1 MKINRKDMINS
12 ILESISRID
21 YIKPE
26 DLPNIDLYM
35 DQVTTFMESQLA
47 STKRYP
53 DDKIL
58 TKTMIN
64 NYAKNDLLPSPDKKR
79 YSKEHML
86 LLIFIYYFKNILS
99 INDIQTL
106 LGPITEKYFK
116 SDTDKNLTYI
126 YNEVFSLEHAQIENL
141 KKDLVKR
148 YSAAESTFE
157 DAPEE
162 DQEFLKQFSF
172 ICLLSFD
179 VYVKKMLIE
188 QGALGSVMTG
198 SGAAVFGIF
207 DDEEKARKAF
217 QFFKG
222 KVRSVF
228 MARPVDFGATVTRDR
243 GRKYSRR

>member
-1 MKINRKDMINS
+1 MNWTIPGTVLTQPRAEAAHIREQFSSMFLGGGLLLSQVSGITG
-12 ILESISRID
+12 LEAYTVQNWVKRGFLSP
-21 YIKPE
+21 PE
-26 DLPNIDLYM
+26 
-35 DQVTTFMESQLA
+35 
-47 STKRYP
+47 
-53 DDKIL
+53 
-58 TKTMIN
+58 
-64 NYAKNDLLPSPDKKR
+64 KKR

-179 VYVKKMLIE
+179 VYVKKLI
-188 QGALGSVMTG
+188 
-198 SGAAVFGIF
+198 I
-207 DDEEKARKAF
+207 EKMIDSYKEG
-217 QFFKG
+217 QMENSDKG
-222 KVRSVF
+222 KQKKS
-228 MARPVDFGATVTRDR
+228 
-243 GRKYSRR
+243 